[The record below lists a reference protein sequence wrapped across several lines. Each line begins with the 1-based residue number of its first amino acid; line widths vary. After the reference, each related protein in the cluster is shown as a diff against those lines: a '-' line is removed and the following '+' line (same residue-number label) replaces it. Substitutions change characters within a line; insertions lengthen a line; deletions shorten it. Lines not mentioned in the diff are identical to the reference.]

1 MESWKSVDFIMHTN
15 TIMPTNHILLKKFGD
30 RVRSLRNQAGISQE
44 KLAELAEIHRTYVSG
59 IERGERNVSLINI
72 MRLASALDV
81 SVSKLM
87 EGIG

>member
-1 MESWKSVDFIMHTN
+1 MN
-15 TIMPTNHILLKKFGD
+15 TVMSTNHILKKFGD

-44 KLAELAEIHRTYVSG
+44 KLAELAEMHRTYVSG

-72 MRLASALDV
+72 TRLARALGM

-87 EGIG
+87 EGLD